1 MIYYTLLYG
10 CCISTITM
18 ENKQQKKKKP
28 IKLNFSCEIQT
39 ENHFFFSNG
48 NNVVIKTKCPK
59 NALYTRYKFF
69 HRFESIAKSALN
81 FVFFFGFWLYFL
93 LCTLVVISSKAA
105 SWMFNIKLLADKNTL
120 FCELA
125 ICKSEELVLI
135 KIFELMARYS
145 DTYGACNTLGCSDF
159 TQFQVSRISAN
170 S

>member
-1 MIYYTLLYG
+1 MLYIHDNNG
-10 CCISTITM
+10 
-18 ENKQQKKKKP
+18 KQTTEEKKT
-28 IKLNFSCEIQT
+28 NQT
-39 ENHFFFSNG
+39 KFLVWNSNRKSFFFSNG

-81 FVFFFGFWLYFL
+81 FVFGFWLYFL

-145 DTYGACNTLGCSDF
+145 DTYGACNTLGSSDF